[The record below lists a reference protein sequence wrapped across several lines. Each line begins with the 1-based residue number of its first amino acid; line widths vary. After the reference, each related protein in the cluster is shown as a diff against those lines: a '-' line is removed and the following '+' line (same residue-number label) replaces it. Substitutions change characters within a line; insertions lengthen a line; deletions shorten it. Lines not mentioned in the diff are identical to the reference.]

1 MKIQEIDQIFMQNVW
16 IFFFLQNNSLWQVI
30 LYSKVYGRS
39 DGLKPPSL
47 FNLTTHG
54 FGF

>member
-1 MKIQEIDQIFMQNVW
+1 MMIQEIDQIFMQKCLD
-16 IFFFLQNNSLWQVI
+16 IFLFTKNSLWQVI